1 MAKKTTKKS
10 VQEIEEPKEV
20 KHFDWGTIVLTCK
33 CGHKQT
39 LMEHVQHGI
48 QFILTTNDSSAILL
62 HCDKCGSGLKLHC
75 EEGTPP
81 PEAPE
86 VDEASVE
93 TIKAEETPASEVA
106 PAIEETPENEN
117 IQEESKEGESV

>member
-1 MAKKTTKKS
+1 
-10 VQEIEEPKEV
+10 
-20 KHFDWGTIVLTCK
+20 
-33 CGHKQT
+33 
-39 LMEHVQHGI
+39 MEHVQHGI

-93 TIKAEETPASEVA
+93 TIKAEETPA
-106 PAIEETPENEN
+106 IEETLENEN
-117 IQEESKEGESV
+117 IQEKSKEGESV